1 MNLREEMLRKM
12 VSRGALAWT
21 DIELTKKKKNKILNQ
36 IKKTLELMATPKEEN
51 HVKIEIIRECCRSI
65 RNQYP
70 TFARE
75 VDLIMIQFEHH
86 LRFDSMAVLPFKQLD
101 NLTYRIFLK
110 QSLMVS

>member
-12 VSRGALAWT
+12 VSKGALAWT
-21 DIELTKKKKNKILNQ
+21 DIELTKKKKNKVLTQ
-36 IKKTLELMATPKEEN
+36 IKRTLELLATPKEEN
-51 HVKIEIIRECCRSI
+51 QVKIEIVRECCRSI

-70 TFARE
+70 TYAPE
-75 VDLIMIQFEHH
+75 VDLIIRQFEHH
-86 LRFDSMAVLPFKQLD
+86 LRFDNMAVLPFKQLD

>member
-12 VSRGALAWT
+12 VNRGAIAWT
-21 DIELTKKKKNKILNQ
+21 DIELTKKKKTKILNQ
-36 IKKTLELMATPKEEN
+36 IKRTLELMATPKEEN
-51 HVKIEIIRECCRSI
+51 QVKIEIVRECCRNI

-70 TFARE
+70 TFTRE
-75 VDLIMIQFEHH
+75 VDLIMKQFEHH

>member
-1 MNLREEMLRKM
+1 M

-21 DIELTKKKKNKILNQ
+21 DIELTKKKKTKVLNQ
-36 IKKTLELMATPKEEN
+36 IKKTLELMATPREEN
-51 HVKIEIIRECCRSI
+51 QVKIEIVRECCRNI

-70 TFARE
+70 TYARE
-75 VDLIMIQFEHH
+75 VDFIIKQFEHH

-110 QSLMVS
+110 QSLLVS